1 MGYKATSL
9 TNLINMKNRTLFLP
23 HIQRPFVWEW
33 EQVIRF
39 IDSLM
44 KNYPIQTFLFWK
56 TNDQIKARRFMD
68 NTVEEPNLSDYYDQ
82 NASERGREKIFVL
95 DGQQRLQSLFGA
107 FDGTFDGKDL
117 YINILDGDTEIENG
131 VSYHFEKSNDNLELP
146 FLRMK
151 SFTSDRRN
159 AEDIA
164 DELNNKLQR
173 NFTTESPT
181 EKTQR
186 ERKVRRNVSQ
196 LVSLLRED
204 KYFWIEELD
213 GIASDYF
220 GYKTVLNVFVRVNSG
235 GTKLSRGDLM
245 FAAMKESWADIEQST
260 ETVVDN
266 LNSSGNLF
274 FDKDFVLKGLKLAA
288 GKGSSL
294 SSEEFYAAA
303 DADANLNLLR
313 SNWPQAEQ
321 AFQQLRDFVYNDLK
335 VYSDKVVRSYNAFI
349 PIFEFFFNNPSPT
362 PQDKELLKSY
372 YYRSQ
377 LFNWYSAGTDR
388 LLDAVHN
395 IIAKSKNAPFPLG
408 DVKAYFGGQ
417 SKDIDLSAAHL
428 QDIRLRFIL
437 LNLIYVEQIGHS
449 PFDVAYKGNEPH
461 IDHIYPKSKLSG
473 YATSEVNHLGN
484 YRYIGAAEN
493 LRKRAEEPSA
503 YFSRLKSAGVDI
515 SRHLLVDK
523 YAQFP
528 NLLTMGDYLN
538 FRDERLIA
546 ILGICARVV
555 NR

>member
-1 MGYKATSL
+1 MSYKPTSL
-9 TNLINMKNRTLFLP
+9 ANLINMKNRILFLP

-33 EQVIRF
+33 DQVIRF

-68 NTVEEPNLSDYYDQ
+68 NIVEEPNLSDYYDQ
-82 NASERGREKIFVL
+82 NASEKGREKIFVL
-95 DGQQRLQSLFGA
+95 DGQQRLQSLFSA
-107 FDGTFDGKDL
+107 FDGTFDSKDL

-131 VSYHFEKSNDNLELP
+131 VSYHFEKSSDNLEFP
-146 FLRMK
+146 FVRMK
-151 SFTSDRRN
+151 SLTSDRRN
-159 AEDIA
+159 AEDIS
-164 DELNNKLQR
+164 DELNNRLNEKLSV
-173 NFTTESPT
+173 ESAA

-186 ERKVRRNVSQ
+186 ERKVRRNIGQ
-196 LVSLLRED
+196 LISLLRED
-204 KYFWIEELD
+204 KYFWVEELD

-235 GTKLSRGDLM
+235 GTKLSYGDLM

-266 LNSSGNLF
+266 LNSSGNLL
-274 FDKDFVLKGLKLAA
+274 FDKEFVLKASKLAA

-294 SSEEFYAAA
+294 SSEEFYAGA
-303 DADANLNLLR
+303 DADANLNLLE
-313 SNWPQAEQ
+313 SNWTQAEQ

-349 PIFEFFFNNPSPT
+349 PIFEFFFNNHSPT

-377 LFNWYSAGTDR
+377 LFNWYSSGTDR

-395 IIAKSKNAPFPLG
+395 IITKSKNASFPLG
-408 DVKAYFGGQ
+408 DVKSYFGGQ
-417 SKDIDLSAAHL
+417 SKDVDLSTVHL

-437 LNLIYVEQIGHS
+437 LNLLYVDQIGHS

-484 YRYIGAAEN
+484 YRYIGAREN
-493 LRKRAEEPSA
+493 LRKRAEEPFT
-503 YFSRLKSAGVDI
+503 YFSRLKSDGVDI

-523 YAQFP
+523 YSQSP
-528 NLLTMGDYLN
+528 SLLTLGNYLN
-538 FRDERLIA
+538 FRDERIKA
-546 ILGICARVV
+546 IFDICARVV